1 MKNSIIVVLISLLV
15 STIAFGQ
22 NRLNITQ
29 YMLHQP
35 ILNMASI
42 GANDNIN
49 IAAVHRQQWVG
60 FDGAPA
66 SSFFSINSPIRTT
79 NLHIGGIASYDRI
92 GSNSIINV
100 DLGIAYRIKLN
111 QKNFLS
117 LSLKGGIV
125 NTNSDYSD
133 LSLNTQD
140 DPMFP
145 TSSISETQPDFGFS
159 AYFFSKRYY
168 VGFAIPSFL
177 RNTNYYPESKM
188 VLPRDFH
195 YFTTAGYNFEL
206 SQSFNLGVSTLVKGV
221 IGAPMQADLNA
232 RILYND
238 LVGLGVTYRSSN
250 DLAAIVS
257 IKMFKKLTLSYSYDF
272 GFSEFS
278 RYHSNT
284 HEIMLTFDTPSRE
297 LLQIRSPRF

>member
-1 MKNSIIVVLISLLV
+1 MKNSIIVVFISLLV
-15 STIAFGQ
+15 STLAIGQ

-42 GANDNIN
+42 GANDHIN
-49 IAAVHRQQWVG
+49 IAGVHRQQWVG

-66 SSFFSINSPIRTT
+66 SSFFSFNSPIRTT
-79 NLHIGGIASYDRI
+79 NLHIGGIASFDKI

-100 DLGIAYRIKLN
+100 DLGVAYRVKLN
-111 QKNFLS
+111 EKNFLS
-117 LSLKGGIV
+117 LGLKAGVV

-133 LSLNTQD
+133 LSLGTPD

-145 TSSISETQPDFGFS
+145 QSSINQTQPDFGFS
-159 AYFFSKRYY
+159 AYFFSKKYY
-168 VGFAIPSFL
+168 IGFAIPSFF
-177 RNTNYYPESKM
+177 RNTNYYPESRI

-206 SQSFNLGVSTLVKGV
+206 SKSLELGISTLIKGV
-221 IGAPMQADLNA
+221 IGAPLQADLNA

-238 LVGLGVTYRSSN
+238 LVGLGVTYRTSN

-272 GFSEFS
+272 GFSELS

-284 HEIMLTFDTPSRE
+284 HEIMLTFDAPSRK
-297 LLQIRSPRF
+297 LLQIKSPRF